1 MLLKSSAYPMFEGAA
16 MGEEEKEKLYE
27 TLDKNKELIYSLL
40 FGENEKDKEE
50 KKHLNLSYI
59 EDGGTDVR
67 DIFRFIDS
75 KSTERKKFISTSKE
89 LIKFLEYMDNFER
102 KNLQENIANI
112 EKGIDTAPK
121 YEDFKIKGKAG
132 RAKTVRIQSTYR
144 EKLSILNKEIV
155 EFRQAVKFFEQ
166 PQLPKGAEKA
176 KDQKEKLAN
185 AEEKFDRLLG
195 IATKK
200 LDNKITFDYN
210 GESKTARLQDAKKLL
225 SKDKK
230 TLSKLK
236 PNEKI
241 KKLVMFFNKLIQIIS
256 REEDTD
262 DTKELLTSMLEAYEE
277 NDFTVYENMLEKLDS
292 KRFFNKENVGMFV
305 KFFKNPKGSRLKR
318 DIKEVFF
325 KEGSTDI
332 DEEKVENF
340 KQILNESQLISVAD
354 TQDVKQKFEQLIS
367 SSQEEYINKLQQAMK
382 NPKKFYD
389 IMGRDMKVVGEKG
402 KGARIRGT
410 KNVRWKET
418 MEIQMYELADDL
430 LDMADM
436 IEENRDKKPDYELD
450 KKEIEFVKE
459 QIEAFEFMINVL
471 YTIDYDVR
479 DYTKVSEALEVVGYL
494 LNDEDSEIDIETY
507 EPKKVALPK
516 PKTTDKEMTQI
527 NMLKRLKREILRE
540 LPKPVSKPSKM
551 QSRFNTLDEKTNANY
566 LNEVLERIKED
577 GDFKK
582 KQIEM
587 ERETNKIK
595 TQLNKL
601 VDRDGSIKPE
611 NKKEVEKLRKQ
622 IKLIS
627 KKFYDSYARG
637 FGKAIKEVKVDIKNN
652 IEERKRY
659 LSSTD
664 GKSKINALNNRL
676 NEIKEAEEP
685 ERFESKYA
693 EFIDFIE
700 ELKDIDKDVLTSL
713 DEISNDL
720 DSGELTPQEL
730 LERLGG

>member
-1 MLLKSSAYPMFEGAA
+1 MFEGVA
-16 MGEEEKEKLYE
+16 MGEEEKKKLYE

-75 KSTERKKFISTSKE
+75 KSTERKKFISTSKD

-112 EKGIDTAPK
+112 EKSIDAAPK

-132 RAKTVRIQSTYR
+132 RAKTVKIQAGYR
-144 EKLSILNKEIV
+144 ERLSILNEEIV
-155 EFRQAVKFFEQ
+155 KFRQAVKFFEDS
-166 PQLPKGAEKA
+166 QLPKGAEKA
-176 KDQKEKLAN
+176 KKQKEALAN

-210 GESKTARLQDAKKLL
+210 GKSKTARLQDAKKLL
-225 SKDKK
+225 SKDKN

-236 PNEKI
+236 PNDKI

-318 DIKEVFF
+318 DIKEAFF

-340 KQILNESQLISVAD
+340 KQILNESQLISIAD

-436 IEENRDKKPDYELD
+436 IHENKQEKGLEYKLDDKDKK
-450 KKEIEFVKE
+450 FVEE
-459 QIEAFEFMINVL
+459 QIEAFLFMIDVL
-471 YTIDYDVR
+471 YTIDYKVR
-479 DYTKVSEALEVVGYL
+479 DLEKIQYALVDVGFLLEDENTKI
-494 LNDEDSEIDIETY
+494 DENY
-507 EPKKVALPK
+507 QPKKVALPK

-551 QSRFNTLDEKTNANY
+551 EIRFNILEEKTNANY

-582 KQIEM
+582 KQNEM
-587 ERETNKIK
+587 EREINKIK

-601 VDRDGSIKPE
+601 VDKDGSIKPE

-627 KKFYDSYARG
+627 KKFYGSYARG

-659 LSSTD
+659 LSSAD

-685 ERFESKYA
+685 ERFESKYT

-700 ELKDIDKDVLTSL
+700 ELKDIDKDVVTSL

-730 LERLGG
+730 LERLGALEEE

>member
-1 MLLKSSAYPMFEGAA
+1 MFEGAA

-75 KSTERKKFISTSKE
+75 TSTERKKFISASKN

-102 KNLQENIANI
+102 KNLQENIANM
-112 EKGIDTAPK
+112 EKGIDAAPK

-132 RAKTVRIQSTYR
+132 RAKTVKIQAGYR
-144 EKLSILNKEIV
+144 ERLSILNEQIV
-155 EFRQAVKFFEQ
+155 KFKQAVKFFEDS
-166 PQLPKGAEKA
+166 QLPKGAEKA
-176 KDQKEKLAN
+176 KKQKEALAN

-225 SKDKK
+225 SKDKN

-236 PNEKI
+236 PNDKI
-241 KKLVMFFNKLIQIIS
+241 KKLVMFFKKLIQVIS

-292 KRFFNKENVGMFV
+292 KRFFNKENIGMFV
-305 KFFKNPKGSRLKR
+305 KFFKKPRGSRLKR

-436 IEENRDKKPDYELD
+436 IKENRDKKPDYELD

-479 DYTKVSEALEVVGYL
+479 DYTKISEALGVFHL
-494 LNDEDSEIDIETY
+494 LLQLDSKIDIKTY
-507 EPKKVALPK
+507 EPKNVALPK

-540 LPKPVSKPSKM
+540 LPNPISKPSKM

-566 LNEVLERIKED
+566 LNEVLKKIKKD
-577 GDFKK
+577 
-582 KQIEM
+582 EM
-587 ERETNKIK
+587 ERKINKIK

-601 VDRDGSIKPE
+601 VDKDGSIKPE

-622 IKLIS
+622 IKSLS
-627 KKFYDSYARG
+627 KKL

-659 LSSTD
+659 LSSAD
-664 GKSKINALNNRL
+664 GRSKINALNNRL
-676 NEIKEAEEP
+676 NKIKEVDYEDEP

-700 ELKDIDKDVLTSL
+700 ELKDIDKDVITTL
-713 DEISNDL
+713 DEIFDEL

>member
-1 MLLKSSAYPMFEGAA
+1 
-16 MGEEEKEKLYE
+16 
-27 TLDKNKELIYSLL
+27 
-40 FGENEKDKEE
+40 
-50 KKHLNLSYI
+50 
-59 EDGGTDVR
+59 
-67 DIFRFIDS
+67 
-75 KSTERKKFISTSKE
+75 
-89 LIKFLEYMDNFER
+89 
-102 KNLQENIANI
+102 
-112 EKGIDTAPK
+112 
-121 YEDFKIKGKAG
+121 
-132 RAKTVRIQSTYR
+132 
-144 EKLSILNKEIV
+144 
-155 EFRQAVKFFEQ
+155 
-166 PQLPKGAEKA
+166 
-176 KDQKEKLAN
+176 
-185 AEEKFDRLLG
+185 
-195 IATKK
+195 
-200 LDNKITFDYN
+200 
-210 GESKTARLQDAKKLL
+210 
-225 SKDKK
+225 
-230 TLSKLK
+230 
-236 PNEKI
+236 
-241 KKLVMFFNKLIQIIS
+241 
-256 REEDTD
+256 
-262 DTKELLTSMLEAYEE
+262 
-277 NDFTVYENMLEKLDS
+277 
-292 KRFFNKENVGMFV
+292 MFV

-340 KQILNESQLISVAD
+340 KRILNESQLISVAD

-436 IEENRDKKPDYELD
+436 IKENRDKKPDYKLD

-479 DYTKVSEALEVVGYL
+479 DYAKISEAIGVFHL
-494 LNDEDSEIDIETY
+494 LLQLDSKINIKTY
-507 EPKKVALPK
+507 EPKNVALPK

-540 LPKPVSKPSKM
+540 LPNPISKPSEM
-551 QSRFNTLDEKTNANY
+551 QSRFDALDEKTNANY
-566 LNEVLERIKED
+566 LDEVLKKIKKD
-577 GDFKK
+577 
-582 KQIEM
+582 EM
-587 ERETNKIK
+587 EREINKIK

-601 VDRDGSIKPE
+601 VDKDGSIKPE

-622 IKLIS
+622 IKSLS
-627 KKFYDSYARG
+627 KKL

-652 IEERKRY
+652 IEERKKY
-659 LSSTD
+659 LSSAD
-664 GKSKINALNNRL
+664 GRSKITALNNRL
-676 NEIKEAEEP
+676 NKIKEVDEP
-685 ERFESKYA
+685 EGFESKYA

-700 ELKDIDKDVLTSL
+700 ELKDIDKDVIIGL